1 MILLC
6 DIDAFFASVEAIK
19 NPSLRGKPVIV
30 GGDTKRGVV
39 ATASYEARRYGVH
52 SGMPLYLARK
62 LCPHCIFLRGNFADY
77 ERFSDMFFKVLE
89 RFSPSIERASLDEAY
104 LDISGTERLFGSPL
118 ELGSKI
124 KYTIKKETELNVTIG
139 IGLSKLVAKLA
150 ASTVKPDG
158 LIYIPRK
165 KTSEFLE
172 RFPLKKTKWLGSIN
186 IDRLQNMGINTV
198 GGMLSLSPSILSS
211 LLDRNGLKWLGLL
224 KDGSIARGSKRK
236 SYSRETTLYENT
248 ADRDFILSI
257 LFYLVERAVSAMRSD
272 GYLTTKVS
280 VKLRFSDFKTITRG
294 KAIIPTD
301 ISREIFRVCIEL
313 LDGLIDRYV
322 RLIGIKL
329 EGIIPH
335 RPLFE
340 DQKMERLEDSVEK
353 IREKYGFASIQPLKV
368 MEMNTMYKKRK
379 NEYILRTPSC
389 SH

>member
-19 NPSLRGKPVIV
+19 NPSLRGKPIIV
-30 GGDTKRGVV
+30 GGDTKRGVA
-39 ATASYEARRYGVH
+39 ATASYEARRYGIH

-77 ERFSDMFFKVLE
+77 EKFSDKFFKVLE

-104 LDISGTERLFGSPL
+104 LDISGTERLFGPPL
-118 ELGSKI
+118 KLGSKI
-124 KYTIKKETELNVTIG
+124 KYTIKKGTGLNVTIG
-139 IGLSKLVAKLA
+139 IGISKLVAKLA

-158 LIYIPRK
+158 LIYIPRE
-165 KTSEFLE
+165 KTSEFLKY
-172 RFPLKKTKWLGSIN
+172 FPLKETKWLGSIN

-198 GGMLSLSPSILSS
+198 GEMLSLSPSILSN

-224 KDGSIARGSKRK
+224 KDGGITTVSKRK

-248 ADRDFILSI
+248 ADRNFILSI

-294 KAIIPTD
+294 KSVIATD
-301 ISREIFRVCIEL
+301 ISAEILKLCVEL

-322 RLIGIKL
+322 RLIGVKL

-340 DQKMERLEDSVEK
+340 DQKMERLENSVKK
-353 IREKYGFASIQPLKV
+353 IREKYGFTSIQPLKV
-368 MEMNTMYKKRK
+368 MEMNPMYKKRK

>member
-19 NPSLRGKPVIV
+19 NPSLRGKPIIV
-30 GGDTKRGVV
+30 GGDTKRGVA
-39 ATASYEARRYGVH
+39 ATASYEARRYGIH

-77 ERFSDMFFKVLE
+77 EKFSDKFFKVLE

-104 LDISGTERLFGSPL
+104 LDISGTERLFGPPL
-118 ELGSKI
+118 KLGSKI
-124 KYTIKKETELNVTIG
+124 KYTIEKDTGLNVTIG
-139 IGLSKLVAKLA
+139 IGISKLVAKLA

-158 LIYIPRK
+158 LIYIPRE
-165 KTSEFLE
+165 KTSEFLKY
-172 RFPLKKTKWLGSIN
+172 FPLKETKWLGSIN

-198 GGMLSLSPSILSS
+198 GEMLSLSPSILSN

-224 KDGSIARGSKRK
+224 KDGGITTVSKRK

-248 ADRDFILSI
+248 ADRNFILSI

-294 KAIIPTD
+294 KSVIATD
-301 ISREIFRVCIEL
+301 ISAEIFKLCVEL

-322 RLIGIKL
+322 RLIGVKL

-340 DQKMERLEDSVEK
+340 DQKMERLENSVKK
-353 IREKYGFASIQPLKV
+353 IREKYGFTSIQPLKV
-368 MEMNTMYKKRK
+368 MEMNPMYKKRK